1 MFPKIFHPAH
11 SRMSEKTL
19 SSLIK
24 LSLLLTVLSFSS
36 FTWKPID
43 DIEVIEFSKYS
54 FSFGIIATFL
64 LIMIKLVSMLSL
76 SGFKGQNIS
85 FIESMFS
92 VYYIVL
98 TKEARR
104 EWLDYIEEQKSK
116 SVNR

>member
-1 MFPKIFHPAH
+1 
-11 SRMSEKTL
+11 MSEKTL

-24 LSLLLTVLSFSS
+24 LSLLLTVLSFST
-36 FTWKPID
+36 FTWKPMD

-54 FSFGIIATFL
+54 FSFGIITTFL
-64 LIMIKLVSMLSL
+64 LTMSKVISNLSL
-76 SGFKGQNIS
+76 SVFKGQNIS
-85 FIESMFS
+85 FMESMFS
-92 VYYIVL
+92 VYYIAL